1 VVTSLPR
8 FDLPALFDKALIFG
22 GTHSRE
28 DIVDGL
34 KKGRYQYFGGE
45 TVAAV
50 TEIIDYPSSRKLHI
64 LFAAGDYRQMIKQF
78 LPILRNY
85 AIDHGCDS
93 ITTNGRRGFI
103 RRLPIVGFKPTHVVF
118 ELELEDTV

>member
-1 VVTSLPR
+1 MTSLPR

-50 TEIIDYPSSRKLHI
+50 TEIIDYPNSRKLHI
-64 LFAAGDYRQMIKQF
+64 LFAAGDYRQMIRQF

-85 AIDHGCDS
+85 AIEHGCDS

-103 RRLPIVGFKPTHVVF
+103 RRLPKVGFKPTHVVF

>member
-1 VVTSLPR
+1 MVISLPR

-28 DIVDGL
+28 DIVAGL
-34 KKGRYQYFGGE
+34 KDGRYQYFGGD

-50 TEIIDYPSSRKLHI
+50 TEIIDYPQSRRLHI

-78 LPILRNY
+78 LPILKTY
-85 AIDHGCDS
+85 AAEHGCDS
-93 ITTNGRRGFI
+93 ITTNGRKGFM
-103 RRLPIVGFKPTHVVF
+103 RRLPKVGFKPTHVTF
-118 ELELEDTV
+118 ELKVEDA